1 MITEVFA
8 FKARKEA
15 EANGMAALP
24 IVIIPHPVGQL
35 PSDEVRAIADTA
47 LDEILD
53 GVLRSRETLASRY
66 RGRTGRR
73 ASAGDGR

>member
-24 IVIIPHPVGQL
+24 LVIIPHPVGQL
-35 PSDEVRAIADTA
+35 PSDQVQAIADAA

-53 GVLRSRETLASRY
+53 GVLQPREAQARRY
-66 RGRTGRR
+66 RGRTGR
-73 ASAGDGR
+73 GDGR